1 MEKSNVKLIAFDLDG
16 TLTQHKTML
25 KKDNR
30 ELLEELKKKYKLV
43 IIGAGAC
50 KRIYDQL
57 DGFDIDIV
65 GNYGLEESRVEDGK
79 FVLIRSE
86 KYDVDKEFFENAV
99 SMLRNKYGYQK
110 YDGDNVEFHASGAVT
125 FPLLGTAAD
134 KQAKLAFDP
143 GGVKRRRIYKDV
155 AQTFKDFNVFVGG
168 TSSFDITLG
177 KYNKYEALK
186 RYAEEK
192 GISLEDTVYVGDDFE
207 DGGNDSQVRLGGVRY
222 IDVRDYRKLREYFEK
237 EGLL

>member
-43 IIGAGAC
+43 IVGAGAC

-86 KYDVDKEFFENAV
+86 KYDVD
-99 SMLRNKYGYQK
+99 
-110 YDGDNVEFHASGAVT
+110 
-125 FPLLGTAAD
+125 
-134 KQAKLAFDP
+134 
-143 GGVKRRRIYKDV
+143 
-155 AQTFKDFNVFVGG
+155 
-168 TSSFDITLG
+168 
-177 KYNKYEALK
+177 
-186 RYAEEK
+186 
-192 GISLEDTVYVGDDFE
+192 
-207 DGGNDSQVRLGGVRY
+207 
-222 IDVRDYRKLREYFEK
+222 
-237 EGLL
+237 